1 MDALPPLAR
10 VLRYGNVR
18 GTETA
23 LVEPLA
29 IGLAS
34 RVAVGLLAACA
45 SLDDDA
51 SAAMRERI
59 DAVHGALV
67 RLGRDDMLR
76 AWQDALTKVAD
87 ADVHGGVAGRAARLL
102 LDARAAQADESASR
116 LSRALSAGND
126 PAQAAAWLEGFLA
139 GSGLVLVHDERLLA
153 IVDTWLSNLSREVFE
168 QICPIARR
176 TFATFEKPERRQIGE
191 KIKRGASLEAQPPLE
206 TDDYD
211 HARGAL
217 VEPVLRVI
225 LGDRWP

>member
-1 MDALPPLAR
+1 VHSALA
-10 VLRYGNVR
+10 
-18 GTETA
+18 T
-23 LVEPLA
+23 
-29 IGLAS
+29 
-34 RVAVGLLAACA
+34 
-45 SLDDDA
+45 
-51 SAAMRERI
+51 
-59 DAVHGALV
+59 
-67 RLGRDDMLR
+67 LGRDDMLR
-76 AWQDALTKVAD
+76 AWQDALSKIAD

-102 LDARAAQADESASR
+102 LDARVAQADESASR

-153 IVDTWLSNLSREVFE
+153 IVDAWLSNLSREVFE

-191 KIKRGASLEAQPPLE
+191 KIKRAVSLEGQPPPLD

-211 HARGAL
+211 AARGAL
-217 VEPVLRVI
+217 VEPVLRLI